1 MRRLASPLPGRA
13 PAHRQWT
20 RIRIALWAIR
30 LPLAVLV
37 VAALAGCGQ
46 SNPDLIPQR
55 NAQAL
60 QETADKIEQ
69 ACTDRD
75 RSEARAQIRAAER
88 ELDQL
93 PRAVDADLKQNLQDW
108 IDQIDRRVSE
118 DCRAEETATPEPTET
133 ATETPTET
141 ATPTATETATATATE
156 TATETPT
163 ETPTPTATETAT
175 ATATATPE
183 AP

>member
-13 PAHRQWT
+13 PAHRRWT

-108 IDQIDRRVSE
+108 IDQIDRRISE

-133 ATETPTET
+133 ATEAPTET
-141 ATPTATETATATATE
+141 ATAPPTETPTE
-156 TATETPT
+156 TPTATETPT
-163 ETPTPTATETAT
+163 ETPTATATETPT